1 MQEMVFKH
9 RIFLLCSY
17 CMNTRKSILE
27 KQLTEAPESDV
38 IWEELGDLYSQE
50 GDWEKSIEAYNFVLA
65 IKPDNMEVSRKKILA
80 LLADDSEHN
89 VQIAI
94 SELETYC
101 QHNPDDREMQT
112 LRVLFLMNDAE
123 FSLVGEYLQ
132 KNNPDYYLGELEH
145 SFQIKDVPQMIY
157 LNLINSYISLKQFQR
172 AVYLL
177 DIFSQWHPDDYLLY
191 IAYGSVFL
199 YTGQP
204 DDAKK
209 MFDKAYCYANNIND
223 RDVCYLQ
230 TGLSYFHVENYKMAY
245 FYLNKVETEGNKKE
259 IIPYLAC
266 CCLENGE
273 EKEYFYYM
281 EHFTEIPFFCIKNA
295 FKNHIPKNITPQ
307 ELISF
312 LKDLYHRYNI

>member
-209 MFDKAYCYANNIND
+209 MFDKAYYYANNIND

-245 FYLNKVETEGNKKE
+245 FYLNKVETEGYKKE